1 MPYRASWLF
10 FWFAFIIPASGAE
23 HVISVVD
30 HPGAHAMKPVIR
42 SAYQQLGLT
51 VRFEP
56 MPIGRRLLALQ
67 NGTTDGDVLARS
79 NLQDKYSQVLRV
91 GPPIT
96 QVDVLLVC
104 PAEVRC
110 DNSVLVSGEA
120 TVVIDRGSAML
131 IREGLRMAL
140 PERHEYIESPPLR
153 TSLFNRQRIDYFIY
167 FKGNGIG
174 GYAVTRAHKKHL
186 IGRHQF
192 YHYINQRH
200 ASLAKPLS
208 AALTRALRRHPP
220 SQIASQ

>member
-10 FWFAFIIPASGAE
+10 FWFISIIPASAAE
-23 HVISVVD
+23 HVLSVVD

-67 NGTTDGDVLARS
+67 DGTTDGDLLARS

-131 IREGLRMAL
+131 IQEGLGMVL
-140 PERHEYIESPPLR
+140 PERHEYIPPLR
-153 TSLFNRQRIDYFIY
+153 TSLFNRHRIDYFVY
-167 FKGNGIG
+167 FVGNGID
-174 GYAVTRAHKKHL
+174 GYAVTRAHNKHL
-186 IGRHQF
+186 IGSHQF
-192 YHYINQRH
+192 YHYINKRH
-200 ASLAKPLS
+200 ASLAEPLS
-208 AALTRALRRHPP
+208 AALTRALSRHPTR
-220 SQIASQ
+220 QVASQ